1 MRPGRLRPG
10 RLDDVTTPETGRDIL
25 TDERT
30 DARTDYRYDEGDH
43 EKFAHYAP
51 KDQIMQAMVEGT
63 PVRALCGKLW
73 VPSRDPQRFPVCPV
87 CKDLY
92 DNVVQK
98 D

>member
-1 MRPGRLRPG
+1 M
-10 RLDDVTTPETGRDIL
+10 TTPETGREIL
-25 TDERT
+25 TEERT
-30 DARTDYRYDEGDH
+30 DERTDYRYDEGDH
-43 EKFAHYAP
+43 ERFSHYAP

-92 DNVVQK
+92 DNVVQP